1 MLKFQTL
8 LKVIPSGYIISQFM
22 MNWIDAA
29 VARRNFYY
37 ENIQR
42 KLKTCIRKIIY
53 KIISI
58 YLSIKFSYSGLLQM
72 PLVDTR
78 KVYDEVKGI
87 VNVISSDPPSQD
99 ANARFTTIPLKAL
112 SDQV

>member
-1 MLKFQTL
+1 
-8 LKVIPSGYIISQFM
+8 
-22 MNWIDAA
+22 
-29 VARRNFYY
+29 
-37 ENIQR
+37 
-42 KLKTCIRKIIY
+42 
-53 KIISI
+53 
-58 YLSIKFSYSGLLQM
+58 M

-112 SDQV
+112 SDQVWNRYQCL